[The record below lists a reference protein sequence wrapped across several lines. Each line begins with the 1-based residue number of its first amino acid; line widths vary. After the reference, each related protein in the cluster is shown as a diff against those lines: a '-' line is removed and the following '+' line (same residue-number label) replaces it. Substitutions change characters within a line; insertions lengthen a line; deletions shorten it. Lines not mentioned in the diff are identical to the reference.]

1 MKLISLIICFLCTST
16 IASAQYK
23 PVHESSSIK
32 FKIKNFGFD
41 VTGSFGDLQ
50 GNIHFD
56 PQNESA
62 DSFDVSIDAST
73 INTDNSLRDKHLKDE
88 TYFDINNYPRI
99 RFVSNKV
106 AADKSGAYILTGQL
120 TIKGKSKAIAFP
132 FTAMPSDDGYVFK
145 GSFKIDRKDFGV
157 GGTSTIS
164 NQLEVFLMVYAKK
177 T

>member
-1 MKLISLIICFLCTST
+1 MKLISLIICFLCTSI

-23 PVHESSSIK
+23 PVPEGSSIK

-41 VTGSFGDLQ
+41 VTGSFGGLQ

-99 RFVSNKV
+99 RLVSSKV

-120 TIKGKSKAIAFP
+120 TIKGKSKAISFP
-132 FTAMPSDDGYVFK
+132 FTAIPSDDGYAFK
-145 GSFKIDRKDFGV
+145 GSFKIERKDFGV

-177 T
+177 S

>member
-1 MKLISLIICFLCTST
+1 MKLTSLVICFLCTS
-16 IASAQYK
+16 IVASAQYK
-23 PVHESSSIK
+23 PVHEGSSIK

-41 VTGSFGDLQ
+41 VMGSFGGLQ

-99 RFVSNKV
+99 RLVSSKV
-106 AADKSGAYILTGQL
+106 AADKSGAYI
-120 TIKGKSKAIAFP
+120 
-132 FTAMPSDDGYVFK
+132 
-145 GSFKIDRKDFGV
+145 
-157 GGTSTIS
+157 
-164 NQLEVFLMVYAKK
+164 
-177 T
+177 